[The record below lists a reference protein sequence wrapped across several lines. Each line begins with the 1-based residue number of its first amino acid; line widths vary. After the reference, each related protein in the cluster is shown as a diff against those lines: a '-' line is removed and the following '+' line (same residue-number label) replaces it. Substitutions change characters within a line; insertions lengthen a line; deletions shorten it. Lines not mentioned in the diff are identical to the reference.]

1 MTALTGRVRWAAAG
15 LAAALSMGLTG
26 TAAEAAPKA
35 RLSRDLSDAIAA
47 NAAGA
52 RDVILQADQATI
64 DAVAA
69 RHGATIKK
77 WLKTGAV
84 LTVDSSSLADLS
96 ADAAV
101 DHLSGDTMVRSMMAD
116 VTAGI
121 GADQVV
127 DGTIAAIG
135 KITGKG
141 VGIALIDS
149 GVSNHQALKGHIAAS
164 FDFTGPNGTG
174 GDDLGHGT
182 HVAGII
188 GGQSSN
194 FRGVAPGAWIVSLK
208 VLDANGAGQTS
219 DVINAIDFA
228 IANKG
233 KFGLRVINLSL
244 GRPVFE
250 SYLDDPLDQA
260 VERAYRAGLVVV
272 ASAGNY
278 GKTEDG
284 SVVVGGDHGAGQLAL
299 LPHGGLARRAGHGG
313 ALGRRGVGLQLAR
326 ADAV

>member
-1 MTALTGRVRWAAAG
+1 MAGRATAR
-15 LAAALSMGLTG
+15 
-26 TAAEAAPKA
+26 
-35 RLSRDLSDAIAA
+35 
-47 NAAGA
+47 
-52 RDVILQADQATI
+52 
-64 DAVAA
+64 
-69 RHGATIKK
+69 TIKK

-174 GDDLGHGT
+174 GDDARVTARTWRG
-182 HVAGII
+182 
-188 GGQSSN
+188 SSAA
-194 FRGVAPGAWIVSLK
+194 RAATSAAW
-208 VLDANGAGQTS
+208 
-219 DVINAIDFA
+219 
-228 IANKG
+228 
-233 KFGLRVINLSL
+233 
-244 GRPVFE
+244 
-250 SYLDDPLDQA
+250 
-260 VERAYRAGLVVV
+260 
-272 ASAGNY
+272 
-278 GKTEDG
+278 
-284 SVVVGGDHGAGQLAL
+284 
-299 LPHGGLARRAGHGG
+299 RRA
-313 ALGRRGVGLQLAR
+313 RGSSA
-326 ADAV
+326 

>member
-52 RDVILQADQATI
+52 RDVILQADQATVA
-64 DAVAA
+64 AVAA

-101 DHLSGDTMVRSMMAD
+101 DHLSGDTAVLSMMAD
-116 VTAGI
+116 VDAAI
-121 GADQVV
+121 GADQVM
-127 DGTIAAIG
+127 DGTIAGHRASSRAS
-135 KITGKG
+135 G

-149 GVSNHQALKGHIAAS
+149 GVSNHKALQGHIAAS
-164 FDFTGPNGTG
+164 FDFTDRTARASTSSGTAR
-174 GDDLGHGT
+174 T
-182 HVAGII
+182 WRA
-188 GGQSSN
+188 SSAARAAD
-194 FRGVAPGAWIVSLK
+194 FRGVAPGASIVSLK
-208 VLDANGAGQTS
+208 VLDADGSGRTS

-233 KFGLRVINLSL
+233 S
-244 GRPVFE
+244 
-250 SYLDDPLDQA
+250 
-260 VERAYRAGLVVV
+260 
-272 ASAGNY
+272 SACG
-278 GKTEDG
+278 
-284 SVVVGGDHGAGQLAL
+284 
-299 LPHGGLARRAGHGG
+299 
-313 ALGRRGVGLQLAR
+313 
-326 ADAV
+326 